1 VSIVE
6 VREYT
11 LSTLLGRRARRLDE
25 VRATF
30 RGERWQAG
38 YRRRLMVT
46 DTVLMAFAVLV
57 ALAVATQAM
66 PAATGTPFD
75 TPMIL
80 VVSGLALLAA
90 SLPVFVALTKGYDPR
105 VFGSGPEE
113 FQRVFGGTWRV
124 FAVLALAALV
134 LDRPGLRGFF
144 LVAFPVSL
152 VLLLLGRW
160 GWRRHLVKRRRRGEY
175 TTAMLAVGLRDQAER
190 LITELHARSSGYRVV
205 GVCVAGDDISPG
217 EEICGVPILGDL
229 HEAAAV
235 ATSAGAE
242 CVAVSGSDVITAD
255 AVRQLGWELEPI
267 GVDLMLTAELA
278 DVAGPR
284 ITVTPE
290 QSVSLLHVDAPRFA
304 GPKYLAKTCMDWC
317 GALLL
322 TLLVLPVIA
331 VVALA
336 VAVTSRGPVLY
347 RQERVGR
354 HGETFP
360 MLKFRSM
367 RVGADA
373 EQVVLDGENHADG
386 VLFKHRDDPRVT
398 RVGKVL
404 RRYSLDE
411 LPQLFNVLACQ
422 MSLVG
427 PRPPLP
433 HEVSRYEARMRR
445 RLLVKPGITG
455 LWQVGGRSDLP
466 WKEAVRLDVYY
477 AENWT
482 PFGDLLILARTAKV
496 VLTGRGAY

>member
-1 VSIVE
+1 MSIVE
-6 VREYT
+6 VREQAR
-11 LSTLLGRRARRLDE
+11 STLLGARARRLDE
-25 VRATF
+25 VRDTF
-30 RGERWQAG
+30 RRQRWQVG
-38 YRRRLMVT
+38 YRRRLMIT
-46 DTVLMAFAVLV
+46 DAVLM
-57 ALAVATQAM
+57 ALAVALTVAVQAM
-66 PAATGTPFD
+66 WVGGGT
-75 TPMIL
+75 
-80 VVSGLALLAA
+80 SGLTVTQLVKLTAVAA
-90 SLPVFVALTKGYDPR
+90 ALPVFVALAKGYDAR

-113 FQRVFGGTWRV
+113 FQRVFDGTWRV
-124 FAVLALAALV
+124 FAVLAVGALV
-134 LDRPGLRGFF
+134 IDRAGLRTFF
-144 LVAFPVSL
+144 LVAFPL
-152 VLLLLGRW
+152 ALGLLLLGRW
-160 GWRRHLVKRRRRGEY
+160 AWRRVLVRERSRGGY
-175 TTAMLAVGLRDQAER
+175 TTSVLAVGLRDQAER
-190 LITELHARSSGYRVV
+190 LISELHARRSGYRVV
-205 GVCVAGDDISPG
+205 GVCVAGDEIVPG
-217 EEICGVPILGDL
+217 EDILGVPILGDL
-229 HEAAAV
+229 RNAAAV
-235 ATSAGAE
+235 ATDTGAD

-255 AVRQLGWELEPI
+255 VVRRLGWELEPI

-304 GPKYLAKTCMDWC
+304 GPKYVAKTLMDWC
-317 GALLL
+317 GALLV
-322 TLLVLPVIA
+322 TLMVLPVIA

-336 VAVTSRGPVLY
+336 VATTSRGPVFY
-347 RQERVGR
+347 RQDRVGR
-354 HGETFP
+354 HGTTFP

-373 EQVVLDGENHADG
+373 EQLVLEGENHADG
-386 VLFKHRDDPRVT
+386 ALFKHRDDPRVT
-398 RVGKVL
+398 RVGKFL

-411 LPQLFNVLACQ
+411 LPQLFNVLGGQ

-466 WKEAVRLDVYY
+466 WKEAVRLDVFY

-496 VLTGRGAY
+496 VLTGQGAY

>member
-1 VSIVE
+1 MSIAE

-11 LSTLLGRRARRLDE
+11 LGALLGARLERLEE

-30 RGERWQAG
+30 RKGRWQSL

-46 DTVLMAFAVLV
+46 DAVVAVVAALLALTLV
-57 ALAVATQAM
+57 PRLFPGVEVAAAPALAVTVAVA
-66 PAATGTPFD
+66 
-75 TPMIL
+75 
-80 VVSGLALLAA
+80 
-90 SLPVFVALTKGYDPR
+90 LPVSIALSKGYDPR
-105 VFGSGPEE
+105 VFGSGPQE
-113 FQRVFGGTWRV
+113 FQRVFDATWHLV
-124 FAVLALAALV
+124 AGLALVALLAGWPGLRELLLVAGPAALV
-134 LDRPGLRGFF
+134 L
-144 LVAFPVSL
+144 
-152 VLLLLGRW
+152 LLATRW
-160 GWRRHLVKRRRRGEY
+160 SWRRTVVRGRAGGRY

-190 LITELHARSSGYRVV
+190 LIEEMHARASGYRVV
-205 GVCVAGDDISPG
+205 GVCVAGDEIRPG
-217 EEICGVPILGDL
+217 EHILGVPILGDARD
-229 HEAAAV
+229 AATV
-235 ATSAGAE
+235 ATACGAD

-255 AVRQLGWELEPI
+255 VVRRLGWELEPI
-267 GVDLMLTAELA
+267 GVDLLLTAELA

-290 QSVSLLHVDAPRFA
+290 QSVSLLHVDAPRFS
-304 GPKYLAKTCMDWC
+304 GPKYVAKTLMDWT
-317 GALLL
+317 GAFLL
-322 TLLVLPVIA
+322 TLAALPVIA
-331 VVALA
+331 TVGLA
-336 VAVTSRGPVLY
+336 VACTSRGPVFY
-347 RQERVGR
+347 RQDRVGR
-354 HGETFP
+354 HGATFP

-373 EQVVLDGENHADG
+373 EQLVLAGENHADG

-398 RVGKVL
+398 PVGRII

-411 LPQLFNVLACQ
+411 LPQLFNVLAGQ

-433 HEVSRYEARMRR
+433 QEVSQYEARMRR

-466 WKEAVRLDVYY
+466 WKEAVRLDVFY